1 MYMYRIKNMIHG
13 LMDWVYSTCCGK
25 LRELNTR
32 QKIPAHRKKYPPSPP
47 STIFKIPVVQFKKQN
62 GLGERKIINTFFV

>member
-1 MYMYRIKNMIHG
+1 MIHG

-25 LRELNTR
+25 LRELNTH

-47 STIFKIPVVQFKKQN
+47 STIFHVHPGGITLPVLQVPVQYSKKQN
-62 GLGERKIINTFFV
+62 

>member
-1 MYMYRIKNMIHG
+1 MYRIKNMIHG

-25 LRELNTR
+25 LRELNTH

-47 STIFKIPVVQFKKQN
+47 STIFKIPVVQ
-62 GLGERKIINTFFV
+62 